1 MKMTTGAPK
10 IDVTVLMD
18 SSSGANAIRA
28 IRSHIIQKTAPP
40 RKVPGIMING
50 LEVLKLLFIRNGTA
64 IPTNEIGPANAV
76 THADRILDNKINAT
90 RKSLIFTP
98 MLCA

>member
-40 RKVPGIMING
+40 RNVPGITTSG
-50 LEVLKLLFIRNGTA
+50 RDVPGS
-64 IPTNEIGPANAV
+64 V
-76 THADRILDNKINAT
+76 
-90 RKSLIFTP
+90 
-98 MLCA
+98 